1 MGTIYLVRHGQA
13 SFDSAD
19 YDHLSDLG
27 RMQASQL
34 GAWFR
39 ARNIRLHGFFSGSMN
54 RHLQTAQA
62 FSETY
67 GVLQEP
73 VQHSG
78 FNEYDHEA
86 ILQALI
92 GQYAD
97 SDAFEKQVMGNAD
110 PRKAFQQIFEKAI
123 ARWVSGEHDADYP
136 ESWSMFKA
144 RVMAALGSVTAQA
157 MQIRKA
163 SASGNTTDRESS
175 NVIVFT
181 SGGPITA
188 IAQNL
193 LQIPDSTAF
202 NMNWMI
208 TNCSISKLLF
218 GQRGISLASFNEQ
231 AHFEGEISGLLAEQ
245 ATGLEAFAGKPNGL
259 ISYR

>member
-19 YDHLSDLG
+19 YDQLSELG
-27 RMQASQL
+27 QLQAAQL

-39 ARNIRLHGFFSGSMN
+39 ARKIHLHGYFSGSMN

-62 FSETY
+62 FANTY
-67 GVLQEP
+67 GVFKEP
-73 VQHSG
+73 IQHAG
-78 FNEYDHEA
+78 LNEYDHEA

-92 GQYAD
+92 GQYDD
-97 SDAFEKQVMGNAD
+97 SDAFEKQVMQNTD

-123 ARWVSGEHDADYP
+123 ARWVRGEHDADYP
-136 ESWSMFKA
+136 DSWRAFKT
-144 RVMAALGSVTAQA
+144 RVMSGLGAVTAQA
-157 MQIRKA
+157 TQLKQGTA
-163 SASGNTTDRESS
+163 SA

-188 IAQNL
+188 VAQNL
-193 LQIPDSTAF
+193 LQLPDTNAF
-202 NMNWMI
+202 KLKCMI
-208 TNCSISKLLF
+208 TTCSVSKLLF

-231 AHFEGEISGLLAEQ
+231 AHFEGEIAGVLADQ
-245 ATGLEAFAGKPNGL
+245 ANGLEAFAAKPNGL

>member
-13 SFDSAD
+13 SFDNAD
-19 YDHLSDLG
+19 YDNLSDLG
-27 RMQASQL
+27 QLQAAQL

-39 ARNIRLHGFFSGSMN
+39 ARKIRLHGFFSGSMK
-54 RHLQTAQA
+54 RHLQTAHA
-62 FSETY
+62 FSNTY

-73 VQHSG
+73 VQLPTL
-78 FNEYDHEA
+78 NEYDHEA

-92 GQYAD
+92 GQFDDA
-97 SDAFEKQVMGNAD
+97 DAFEKQVMQNAD

-136 ESWSMFKA
+136 ESWRGFKT
-144 RVMAALGSVTAQA
+144 RVMSGLGAVTAQA
-157 MQIRKA
+157 MQLKHGTG
-163 SASGNTTDRESS
+163 SA
-175 NVIVFT
+175 NVVVFT

-188 IAQNL
+188 VAQNL
-193 LQIPDSTAF
+193 LQLPDANAF
-202 NMNWMI
+202 NLNWMI
-208 TNCSISKLLF
+208 TNCSVSKLLF

-231 AHFEGEISGLLAEQ
+231 AHFEGEIAGVLADQ
-245 ATGLEAFAGKPNGL
+245 ASGLEAFAAKPNGL

>member
-1 MGTIYLVRHGQA
+1 MGTIYLIRHGQA

-19 YDHLSDLG
+19 YDNLSELG
-27 RMQASQL
+27 QLQAAQL

-39 ARNIRLHGFFSGSMN
+39 ARKIHLHGYFSGSMN

-62 FSETY
+62 FSSTY

-73 VQHSG
+73 VQIPTL
-78 FNEYDHEA
+78 NEYDHEA

-92 GQYAD
+92 GQFDDA
-97 SDAFEKQVMGNAD
+97 DAFEKQVMKNAD

-123 ARWVSGEHDADYP
+123 ARWISGEHDADYP
-136 ESWSMFKA
+136 ESWRVFKA
-144 RVMAALGSVTAQA
+144 RAMSGLGVVTAQA
-157 MQIRKA
+157 MQLRP
-163 SASGNTTDRESS
+163 SA
-175 NVIVFT
+175 NVAVFT

-193 LQIPDSTAF
+193 LQLPDSNAF
-202 NMNWMI
+202 NLNWMI
-208 TNCSISKLLF
+208 TNCSVSKLLF

-231 AHFEGEISGLLAEQ
+231 AHFEGEIAGVLPDQ
-245 ATGLEAFAGKPNGL
+245 ASGLEAFAAKPNGL

>member
-27 RMQASQL
+27 RIQAAQL
-34 GAWFR
+34 GAWFK

-62 FSETY
+62 FAGTY
-67 GVLQEP
+67 GAGGEP
-73 VQHSG
+73 VQHAG
-78 FNEYDHEA
+78 LNEYDHEA

-92 GQYAD
+92 GQYSD

-136 ESWSMFKA
+136 ESWAMFKTRA
-144 RVMAALGSVTAQA
+144 MAALGSVTAQA
-157 MQIRKA
+157 MQLRKA
-163 SASGNTTDRESS
+163 SVSENAANKHSS
-175 NVIVFT
+175 SVVVFT

-188 IAQNL
+188 IVQNL

-208 TNCSISKLLF
+208 TNCSITKLLF
-218 GQRGISLASFNEQ
+218 GQRGISLSSFNEQ
-231 AHFEGEISGLLAEQ
+231 AHFEGEISGVLAGQ
-245 ATGLEAFAGKPNGL
+245 AAGLEAFATKAGSL